1 LVKALTLLIGAAL
14 LVCLLQPVRAQQRAT
29 SEAAAAEP
37 AKIIQTYCVTCHSDK
52 ARTGGLTL
60 EHADLADIPKGAET
74 WEKLIRKVRVGM
86 MPPVGQ
92 PRPDNATARSV
103 RFPSLRIRWIAR
115 LRAKP
120 NPGHVVM
127 HR

>member
-1 LVKALTLLIGAAL
+1 MLWEASLVKALTLVIGAAL
-14 LVCLLQPVRAQQRAT
+14 LVCFLQPVRAQQRAS

-37 AKIIQTYCVTCHSDK
+37 AKIIQTYCVTCHNDK

-60 EHADLADIPKGAET
+60 EHADLTDIPKGAET

-92 PRPDNATARSV
+92 PRPDNATLD
-103 RFPSLRIRWIAR
+103 RFASFFENSLDRAAA
-115 LRAKP
+115 AKP
-120 NPGHVVM
+120 N
-127 HR
+127 